1 MREKSVNIAMWS
13 GPRNISTA
21 MMYSFGNRPDC
32 RCWDEPFYGFSLAR
46 RGNAHPLREE
56 IIAAWGADFDALVQ
70 RCLAPPPQGGR
81 PVFYQKHMTHH
92 MLKGVDRS
100 FVLGMTNAFLVR
112 SPERVLESYVKK
124 WPTVTLQDI
133 GFVEQAEIFDMVAE
147 RLGKAPPVVDADDIL
162 SDPEGTLRAL
172 CQALGIAFRA
182 EMLAWPAGPKPFDGV
197 WAPHWYNAVWRS
209 TGFERRPSAKPV
221 LTASLAAIAEAARPY
236 YERLLR
242 HRLVSATPPSPAAGA
257 VT

>member
-1 MREKSVNIAMWS
+1 MRERTVNIAMWS

-32 RCWDEPFYGFSLAR
+32 LCWDEPFYGFSLAR
-46 RGNAHPLREE
+46 RGNDHPLRDK
-56 IIAAWGADFDALVQ
+56 IIAAWGADFDAVVQ
-70 RCLAPPPQGGR
+70 RCLAAPPPGR

-100 FVLGMTNAFLVR
+100 FVHRLTNAFLIR

-124 WPTVTLQDI
+124 WPSVTLQDI
-133 GFVEQAEIFDMVAE
+133 GFVEQAELFDMVAE

-162 SDPEGTLRAL
+162 SDPEGMLRAL
-172 CQALGIAFRA
+172 CQAIGIPFRP
-182 EMLAWPAGPKPFDGV
+182 EMLSWPAGPKSFDGV
-197 WAPHWYNAVWRS
+197 WAPHWYNAVWMS
-209 TGFERRPSAKPV
+209 TGFEQRPSAKPV
-221 LTASLAAIAEAARPY
+221 LAGSLEAIAEAALPY
-236 YERLLR
+236 YEALLR
-242 HRLVSATPPSPAAGA
+242 HRLVSAAAVSPVAGA